1 MDNTVIAIFGNRN
14 AGKSSII
21 NSLTGQQT
29 AIVSDVP
36 GTTTDPVRKRME
48 LPGLGICT
56 LVDTAGL
63 DDDGGALGAERV
75 RKSRAVAEQ
84 ADLGVIVFTGE
95 EFPEEA
101 AHMASLLK
109 GYETPFVLIHNKSD
123 LGKMPSGLVSRL
135 ASEYGSEP
143 LEYSC
148 AEGAP
153 VEVRDSLVAALNAA
167 AKSAAGG
174 ERPVFEGLVKA
185 GDLIVLVCPI
195 DSEAPKGRLILPQVQ
210 AIRDI
215 LDRNATAVVLQ
226 PSELGAYVTAHGG
239 EITLVV
245 TDSQV
250 FPTVNA
256 AVPEEIPLTSFSMLL
271 ARSKGAFGQY
281 REGVKKLDSLQDGD
295 RILMLE
301 SCAHHATCEDI
312 GRVKIPAF
320 IRRYSGR
327 QLEFDFV
334 AGLDAIGG
342 DISRYALV
350 VQCGGCVVTRKQ
362 LLNRI
367 RPAVKAGVPVV
378 NYGMAIAWLTGI
390 YRRVMKPLL

>member
-1 MDNTVIAIFGNRN
+1 MDNTVIGIFGNRN

-36 GTTTDPVRKRME
+36 GTTTDPVRKRIE
-48 LPGLGICT
+48 LPGMGICT

-63 DDDGGALGAERV
+63 DDDGGELGAERV
-75 RKSRAVAEQ
+75 RKSRAAAEQ
-84 ADLGVIVFTGE
+84 ADLGVIVFTGV
-95 EFPEEA
+95 EFPAEA
-101 AHMASLLK
+101 AEMASLLK
-109 GYETPFVLIHNKSD
+109 EYETPFVLLHNKSD
-123 LGKMPSGLVSRL
+123 LGKMPADLASRL
-135 ASEYGSEP
+135 ASEYGAAP

-215 LDRNATAVVLQ
+215 LDRNATAVVVQ
-226 PSELGAYVTAHGG
+226 PSELASYVAAHGR
-239 EITLVV
+239 EISLIV

-250 FPTVNA
+250 FPIVNK

-271 ARSKGAFGQY
+271 ARSKGAFEQY

-312 GRVKIPAF
+312 GRVKIPAL

-327 QLEFDFV
+327 RLEFDFV